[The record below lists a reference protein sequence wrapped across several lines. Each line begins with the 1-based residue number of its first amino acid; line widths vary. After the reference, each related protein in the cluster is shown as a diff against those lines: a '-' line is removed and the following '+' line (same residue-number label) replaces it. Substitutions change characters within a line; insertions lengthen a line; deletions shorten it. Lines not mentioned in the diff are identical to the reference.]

1 LPEKLF
7 FGRSKILTMAPR
19 HLALLALL
27 VILGGC
33 VQQAAQP
40 VLEFSTGACTR
51 DIDAYSP
58 PEAGITGTAWAN
70 DYTFQA
76 DGFVKTYCG
85 GAEITGDYALN
96 GKTLT
101 LFYTITTPGP
111 VTSCLCARG
120 VRYRITDLPY
130 GEYRVVME
138 KR

>member
-1 LPEKLF
+1 MRAYLLFMALRHPALPVF
-7 FGRSKILTMAPR
+7 
-19 HLALLALL
+19 LL
-27 VILGGC
+27 VLILSLAGC
-33 VQQAAQP
+33 IEEAATP

-85 GAEITGDYALN
+85 GAEITGDYALSGN
-96 GKTLT
+96 TIT

-120 VRYRITDLPY
+120 VRYRITGLPP
-130 GEYRVVME
+130 GEYTVVIE